1 MREIGMGAVVTAIEI
16 LFPKNKR
23 ASVGRKAYSRKRLEV
38 LDSFTHL
45 VEIDLLRGGKPLLI
59 LAERPCGDYGILIS
73 RSDKRPL
80 AQLYGFGVRDKIPVF
95 LLPLQSTDVEPIVN
109 LQELLTQ
116 VYDRASFHLAVDYT
130 SEPVPPLKGDDAVW
144 AATLLQERGLR

>member
-1 MREIGMGAVVTAIEI
+1 MGAVVTAIEI
-16 LFPKNKR
+16 LFPMFPKNKR
-23 ASVGRKAYSRKRLEV
+23 AGVGRKAYSRKRLEV
-38 LDSFTHL
+38 LSSFTHL
-45 VEIDLLRGGKPLLI
+45 VEIDLLRGGKPILI

-73 RSDKRPL
+73 RSDKCPL

-116 VYDRASFHLAVDYT
+116 VYRQSQL
-130 SEPVPPLKGDDAVW
+130 SLS
-144 AATLLQERGLR
+144 RGL